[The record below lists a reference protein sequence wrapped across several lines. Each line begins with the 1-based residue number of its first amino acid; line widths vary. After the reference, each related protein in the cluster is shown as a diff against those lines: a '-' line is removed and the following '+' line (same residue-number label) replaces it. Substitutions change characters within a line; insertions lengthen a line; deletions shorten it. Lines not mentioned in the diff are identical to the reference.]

1 MMSGVLRCGALAA
14 LAALV
19 VSGAGAAQP
28 SADLDTYAVFATAS
42 LRASGL
48 RVLSGNVGV
57 DRGPLTIHGALDA
70 ADAVVA
76 ADVVRLGGPA
86 RCAALFAATAAT
98 GDGAGCGPAQG
109 FSLPIV
115 ADVAAACG
123 LPAAVPACAP
133 GRPVV
138 VPRRGVRRLAPGTYG
153 DVTVAGG
160 PGMPGRLLLAGG
172 DYVFCSMRLGRD
184 AVLEAD
190 SAVQAFV
197 TGDVLLGTGALARPA
212 AGRDVR
218 DLELLAGYGR
228 ITVAR
233 RALLAG
239 VVCAPDALVRL
250 ADAARLEGR
259 LVGGEIRAGRI
270 TASGLLPPKN
280 TTTTTTSSTTT
291 SSTTTSST
299 TTSTTTTT
307 TLPTT
312 TTTTSTTTTTTTVT
326 TSTTLA
332 GVVCPRSGILSAT
345 VTLVPAADG
354 STASP
359 VAGFKVNLAY
369 PAVVSLPGS
378 GVLPV
383 NDPTDPA
390 TRELLLDLSLY
401 DGLVVFFDTDTML
414 VTTVAAAAGRP
425 VTLSGSYGFE
435 EARFDCTPGA
445 VVAPGAFTCA
455 VVDESDPLG
464 QVIPP
469 NERPSCRVTVSP

>member
-1 MMSGVLRCGALAA
+1 MMSGVLRCSALAA

-42 LRASGL
+42 LRASAL
-48 RVLSGNVGV
+48 RVLAGNVGV

-123 LPAAVPACAP
+123 FPAAVPACAP

-172 DYVFCSMRLGRD
+172 DYVFCSVRLGRD

-228 ITVAR
+228 VTVAR

-259 LVGGEIRAGRI
+259 FVGGEIRAGRI

-280 TTTTTTSSTTT
+280 TTTTTTSTTT
-291 SSTTTSST
+291 TTTT
-299 TTSTTTTT
+299 TTSTTTTST
-307 TLPTT
+307 TVTT
-312 TTTTSTTTTTTTVT
+312 TTTSTTTSTTTTTTTVT

-369 PAVVSLPGS
+369 PMGVSLPGS

-390 TRELLLDLSLY
+390 TRELLLDLALY

-425 VTLSGSYGFE
+425 VTLSGPYAFE

-445 VVAPGAFTCA
+445 VVVPAAFACA